1 MKQTAVLIGTG
12 YLGRR
17 LGARLLAAG
26 YTVRG
31 LTRSPDHAREIAALG
46 IVPFLADVTRP
57 ETLPPALREATHVF
71 HLLGA
76 MRGEEAALRLLHVEG
91 TGHVLAALPPALS
104 RYVYVSS
111 TAVYGQTE
119 GEWVDET
126 AVCEPTSLIGR
137 LRCEAEALILKAHR
151 ERGVPAVILRA
162 GSIYRPGSPVNAQIR
177 EGRYRVSTDPAKWMN
192 HIYIEDFLDGL
203 VVAAERGRPGEV
215 YNLVD
220 DEPHP
225 AGAYFAA
232 LAEAIGVPAPP
243 VTFKPPEEGCGA
255 LVRESNKRC
264 ANTKFKTHCAWR
276 LAFPT
281 YRDGIRHAA
290 GQGFAEATVP

>member
-1 MKQTAVLIGTG
+1 MKRTAALIGTG

-17 LGARLLAAG
+17 LAVRLLAAESA
-26 YTVRG
+26 VRG
-31 LTRSPDHAREIAALG
+31 LTRSPEHAQELSALG
-46 IVPFLADVTRP
+46 IVPLLADVTRP
-57 ETLPPALREATHVF
+57 ESLPPALEGATDVF

-91 TGHVLAALPPALS
+91 TGHVLAALPAGLS
-104 RYVYVSS
+104 RYLYVSS

-126 AVCEPTSLIGR
+126 AVCEPTSLMGR

-151 ERGVPAVILRA
+151 ERGIPAVILRA
-162 GSIYRPGSPVNAQIR
+162 CSIYRAASPVNAQIR

-192 HIYIEDFLDGL
+192 HIYLEDFLGGL
-203 VVAAERGRPGEV
+203 LAAAERGRVGEV

-225 AGAYFAA
+225 GGAYFAA
-232 LAEAIGVPAPP
+232 LAEAMGVPAPP
-243 VTFKPPEEGCGA
+243 VTFTLPEEGCGA

-264 ANTKFKTHCAWR
+264 ANTKFKTQCAWNP
-276 LAFPT
+276 AFPT

-290 GQGFAEATVP
+290 AQGFAEPPLR

>member
-1 MKQTAVLIGTG
+1 MRRTAVLVGAG

-17 LGARLLAAG
+17 LGRRLLGEG
-26 YTVRG
+26 YAVRG
-31 LTRSPDHAREIAALG
+31 MTRSPEHARELMALG
-46 IVPFLADVTRP
+46 VVPLLGDVTCP
-57 ETLPPALREATHVF
+57 ETLPPALEGATHVF

-91 TGHVLAALPPALS
+91 TGHVLAALPPGLS

-151 ERGVPAVILRA
+151 EREVPAVILRS

-177 EGRYRVSTDPAKWMN
+177 EGRYRVSTDPSKWMN
-192 HIYIEDFLDGL
+192 HIYIEDFLGGL
-203 VVAAERGRPGEV
+203 LVAAERGRAGEI

-225 AGAYFAA
+225 GGTYFVA
-232 LAEAIGVPAPP
+232 LAEAMGVPAPP
-243 VTFKPPEEGCGA
+243 VTFTPPEEGCGA

-264 ANTKFKTHCAWR
+264 ANRKLKTQCGWSP
-276 LAFPT
+276 AFPT
-281 YRDGIRHAA
+281 CRDGIRHAA
-290 GQGFAEATVP
+290 ARGFTEAPLP

>member
-1 MKQTAVLIGTG
+1 MKRTAVLIGTG

-17 LGARLLAAG
+17 LGVRLLAAG
-26 YTVRG
+26 YAVRG
-31 LTRSPDHAREIAALG
+31 LTRSPDHARELAALA
-46 IVPFLADVTRP
+46 VAPLLADVTRP
-57 ETLPPALREATHVF
+57 ETLPPGLEGATHVF

-76 MRGEEAALRLLHVEG
+76 MRGDEAALRLLHVEG
-91 TGHVLAALPPALS
+91 TGHVLAPLPPSLL
-104 RYVYVSS
+104 RYLYVSS
-111 TAVYGQTE
+111 TAVYGQTQ

-126 AVCEPTSLIGR
+126 AICEPTSLIGR
-137 LRCEAEALILKAHR
+137 LRCETEALILKAHR

-203 VVAAERGRPGEV
+203 VVAAERGQPGEV

-232 LAEAIGVPAPP
+232 LAEAMGVPPP
-243 VTFKPPEEGCGA
+243 PGA
-255 LVRESNKRC
+255 V
-264 ANTKFKTHCAWR
+264 
-276 LAFPT
+276 
-281 YRDGIRHAA
+281 
-290 GQGFAEATVP
+290 